1 MKKILNFSLI
11 ILGIF
16 ILFFSFNNSTTAQS
30 TNTPCKVKS
39 AYFQPSGDQEN
50 IFSDENKPEV
60 KVVIETENCAN
71 KEIQFS
77 LMEIDDLTEQPCY
90 SGPGCVV
97 DDSVISFNEIDL
109 PVPVTNILEIFFKLG
124 EDECEPAVGQF
135 DCRLYIEMDTSS
147 GGLTETYSSEG
158 KADGELNYDCDTVC
172 DENPEF
178 VGISGGQT
186 RAIWFFFGTSI
197 SDQRGPYDDIAA
209 CNQARTDFK
218 TTTGSEANSRCF
230 FELTFDPS
238 PPPPTTFPPGTSSY
252 DNTYE
257 LLAPIPGVVPGNV
270 VGPDF
275 NLGNYVN
282 NLIKVLIGLASAMA
296 VFMIVFGGIEWMM
309 SDSFISKG
317 EGKKKILNAIK
328 GLVLLLGSYLILITI
343 NPDLVTIDF
352 RLDKQTIKIEYSGDT
367 NVGIPQ
373 TGVSCPTGIDCN
385 IPSTPNENLVYSI
398 VSKLNGKTTY
408 RFGGKGTP
416 PPYQYET
423 KECPPTGPC
432 KTFCPPGTICLDC
445 SGFVN
450 FVLRYSGYKEF
461 NGGTQT
467 IFSNAERVNSIT
479 NTEVNGVTLKP
490 GDLLGWTSGNRHV
503 LIYVGNGKIADSH
516 GGSGREP
523 GNAVGIYN
531 TTEYKNKIKFIKRVE
546 SR

>member
-11 ILGIF
+11 VLGIF
-16 ILFFSFNNSTTAQS
+16 TLFLSFNNSSIAQS
-30 TNTPCKVKS
+30 TTAPCNVKN
-39 AYFQPSGDQEN
+39 AYFQPAGTQPEAWY
-50 IFSDENKPEV
+50 SDTNRPTIKM
-60 KVVIETENCAN
+60 VIETENCSG
-71 KEIQFS
+71 KELDIS
-77 LMEIDDLTEQPCY
+77 LLEDDYGIGNDDAVAGVDNLKLKVITSNLTE
-90 SGPGCVV
+90 
-97 DDSVISFNEIDL
+97 ITL
-109 PVPVTNILEIFFKLG
+109 KAG
-124 EDECEPAVGQF
+124 EDECEIRPNL
-135 DCRLYIEMDTSS
+135 DCDYFYIEVKGDV
-147 GGLTETYSSEG
+147 ENNYVSEG
-158 KADGELNYDCDTVC
+158 KPNGELKYECDAFC
-172 DENPEF
+172 DENFEF
-178 VGISGGQT
+178 VGTNYGN
-186 RAIWFFFGTSI
+186 AKAVWFFFGTGP
-197 SDQRGPYDDIAA
+197 SDQRGPYDDITA
-209 CNQARTDFK
+209 CNQARADFK
-218 TTTGSEANSRCF
+218 TTTGNETNGRCF
-230 FELTFDPS
+230 FKLTFEPT
-238 PPPPTTFPPGTSSY
+238 PPPPTPFTTGSSSY
-252 DNTYE
+252 DNSYE

-275 NLGNYVN
+275 NLGTYVN
-282 NLIKVLIGLASAMA
+282 NLIKVIIGLAAAMA

-423 KECPPTGPC
+423 KECPPIGPC

-479 NTEVNGVTLKP
+479 NTEVNGVALKP

-546 SR
+546 PR